1 LCCLAAAGRLWW
13 DNRPRKAGSLL
24 GLAGLSWLVPE
35 WDNPNAPALL
45 YTAAL
50 LLAWV
55 TPALV
60 LHAALTWRD
69 SQLSGVL
76 ARVTVAGGYVISSGS
91 WGSRQP

>member
-1 LCCLAAAGRLWW
+1 
-13 DNRPRKAGSLL
+13 
-24 GLAGLSWLVPE
+24 
-35 WDNPNAPALL
+35 L

-91 WGSRQP
+91 WASRQP